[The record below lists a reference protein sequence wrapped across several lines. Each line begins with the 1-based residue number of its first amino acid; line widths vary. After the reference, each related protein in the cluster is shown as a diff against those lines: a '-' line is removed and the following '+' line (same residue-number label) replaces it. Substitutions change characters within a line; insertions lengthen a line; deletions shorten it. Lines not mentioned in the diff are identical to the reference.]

1 MIENRLEQVGLMT
14 DGSTEI
20 VSLAWWAVSC
30 FLPNKTS
37 TIQVAVVLP
46 NRGDILKPWHLIC
59 GTCWLHSQSMILK
72 TDASFLK

>member
-37 TIQVAVVLP
+37 TIQVAVVVP
-46 NRGDILKPWHLIC
+46 NRGD
-59 GTCWLHSQSMILK
+59 S
-72 TDASFLK
+72 